1 MSTISSCI
9 KTTGDSKWKRKK
21 RGIIYKSNKIQILEL
36 NLKELKIKGT
46 QEATATATARER
58 ERERS
63 SVESNI
69 ILGNNSNEVRR
80 PNDVYNSSSSNNT
93 NISRSVL

>member
-58 ERERS
+58 ERS